1 MPGISMLLPTHLLTA
16 CLDIQNESE
25 RKIYKCV
32 KHGDSNTPKQ
42 IKYESANSEQ
52 KQEISCMQE
61 KGA

>member
-25 RKIYKCV
+25 RKIY

>member
-25 RKIYKCV
+25 SKIYKCV

-52 KQEISCMQE
+52 KQEVSCMQE